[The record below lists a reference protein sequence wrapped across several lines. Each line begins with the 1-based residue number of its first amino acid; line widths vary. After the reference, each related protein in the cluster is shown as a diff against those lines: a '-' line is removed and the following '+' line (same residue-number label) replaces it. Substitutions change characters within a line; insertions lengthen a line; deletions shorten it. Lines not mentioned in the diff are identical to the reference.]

1 MDLSGVI
8 FVAVA
13 LAWAVY
19 LLPQAIKHHD
29 EAVQTRSVERFS
41 ATMRVL
47 VRRGG
52 AGAEGTG
59 SSGQAV
65 EEVVEPVAAPT
76 PAQLRARR
84 AAARRAMQRRR
95 RVLGVLV
102 TLLVIGVV
110 LALTG
115 VIARGYVAAPVVL
128 LGAWLVTCRVMVK
141 GELAAWHQARGVVP
155 VVVPR
160 STEAPNAASS
170 EADLVAGLEGY
181 DDGGAHL
188 LEANAETGLISA
200 VSAEGATEL
209 SRAHTP
215 GDPAETRDPRT
226 LWDPVAVPLPTYVSK
241 DHAAAREL
249 PAFDFDDTG
258 VFSSGRD
265 QADSEL
271 VRRERAEAEERRTA
285 AHQAELD
292 DHRRAVGH

>member
-13 LAWAVY
+13 IAWLVY
-19 LLPQAIKHHD
+19 LLPQALKHHD

-47 VRRGG
+47 VRRSGV
-52 AGAEGTG
+52 AGAADG
-59 SSGQAV
+59 SAEAAV
-65 EEVVEPVAAPT
+65 EEVAEPVAAPT

-95 RVLGVLV
+95 RVLGVLLG
-102 TLLVIGVV
+102 LLALGVV

-115 VIARGYVAAPVVL
+115 VIAAGYVAAPVAL

-141 GELAAWHQARGVVP
+141 GELAAWDQARAVVS
-155 VVVPR
+155 VAAPR

-209 SRAHTP
+209 SRAHAP

-265 QADSEL
+265 QADSDL
-271 VRRERAEAEERRTA
+271 VRRQRAEAEERRTA

>member
-8 FVAVA
+8 FAAVA
-13 LAWAVY
+13 LAWAAY
-19 LLPQAIKHHD
+19 LIPQALKHHD

-47 VRRGG
+47 VRRGAASG
-52 AGAEGTG
+52 ASG
-59 SSGQAV
+59 SGQAA

-102 TLLVIGVV
+102 TLLVAGVV
-110 LALTG
+110 LAVTG

-141 GELAAWHQARGVVP
+141 GELAAWNQARGVVP
-155 VVVPR
+155 VVVTR
-160 STEAPNAASS
+160 STEVPNAASS

-285 AHQAELD
+285 QQAELD

>member
-8 FVAVA
+8 FAAVA
-13 LAWAVY
+13 LAWAAY
-19 LLPQAIKHHD
+19 LIPQALKHHD

-47 VRRGG
+47 VRRGASSG
-52 AGAEGTG
+52 AGG
-59 SSGQAV
+59 SGQAV

-102 TLLVIGVV
+102 TLLVVGVV
-110 LALTG
+110 LAVTG

-141 GELAAWHQARGVVP
+141 GELAAWNQARGVVP

-160 STEAPNAASS
+160 STEVPNAASS

-285 AHQAELD
+285 QQAELD